1 MGAGTTIITVR
12 RVLRDELGWIWPIV
26 LLGCVVRQRALL
38 ARIRWAAP
46 GVPRAEARYARRLA
60 LASAVYLSLSAR
72 LGQPRAYA
80 VMRRLLLPIG
90 IDLPRGVLARMTVSA
105 TTSPMERLMVFQRR
119 MQQSEGGQ
127 FNTRV
132 YDTCDATTCAYHI
145 TRCVVV
151 EVFTATGTPELARL
165 ICDVD
170 RVFFAE
176 AFPEFG
182 FSRGDS
188 WENTIAYGRPSCE
201 FMLTLRT
208 PEDSKQPSLG

>member
-1 MGAGTTIITVR
+1 MGMGSTITTVR
-12 RVLRDELGWIWPIV
+12 RVLRGELGWSWPIV
-26 LLGCVVRQRALL
+26 LLGCAVRQRALL
-38 ARIRWAAP
+38 ARTRWSAP
-46 GVPRAEARYARRLA
+46 GVPRAEARYAGRLA
-60 LASAVYLSLSAR
+60 LASAMYLSLSAR
-72 LGQPRAYA
+72 LGQPHAYA

-90 IDLPRGVLARMTVSA
+90 LALPREALARMTLGA
-105 TTSPMERLMVFQRR
+105 TTSPMERLMAFQRQ
-119 MQQSEGGQ
+119 MQQSEGGR

-132 YDTCDATTCAYHI
+132 YGTCDASTCAYRI

-165 ICDVD
+165 ICDID

-188 WENTIAYGRPSCE
+188 WENTIAYGKPHCT
-201 FMLTLRT
+201 FTLALRT
-208 PEDSKQPSLG
+208 PEAFEQSPLG